1 VNREQQYNDLAKRA
15 LSHLRNRTTDQA
27 AEILPLPVATYRD
40 LDRFQR
46 EYRSIFMQRP
56 IGLAL
61 SVEVPAAGSYVA
73 RPFLGKPLLIVRGND
88 GVVRI
93 FLNVCRHRGARVC
106 TEGSGTAAR
115 FVCPYH
121 AWTYDR
127 QGTLVGMYGK
137 DSFGAPPTETLGLT
151 ELASAERSGII
162 WGVLTPGLRLD
173 IDEWL
178 GDFAAELDTL
188 KLAEWHLFDQR
199 EIPGPG
205 WKVTMDGY
213 LEAYH
218 HDQVHAKTLALH
230 TIGNLLVHDTYGP
243 HQRLVM
249 ARKNLGEL
257 GAQPE
262 TAWDAQSHLRL
273 IHSIFPNMSI
283 SGILGDHCLVSQ
295 ILPGDNPQET
305 ITRQTILSAK
315 EPLTAEDKT
324 KSQNFSEMA
333 RLAVA
338 GEDYP
343 VGMTIQ
349 AGLDS
354 GANSEFLI
362 GRNEPAIQHY
372 HRMVERLGGAQ
383 SDV

>member
-1 VNREQQYNDLAKRA
+1 MNRAQRYSALAKRA
-15 LSHLRNRTTDQA
+15 LSHLRDRTTDQA
-27 AEILPLPVATYRD
+27 GDILSLPVSSYRD
-40 LDRFQR
+40 PQRFQR
-46 EYRSIFMQRP
+46 EYREIFMNRP
-56 IGLAL
+56 IGIAL
-61 SVEVPAAGSYVA
+61 SVELPAPGNYMA
-73 RPFLGKPLLIVRGND
+73 RQFLGKPLLIVRGND
-88 GVVRI
+88 GVVRM

-106 TEGSGTAAR
+106 AEGSGKASR

-127 QGTLVGMYGK
+127 QGALVGMYGK
-137 DSFGAPPTETLGLT
+137 DSFGTTSMESLGLT
-151 ELASAERSGII
+151 ELASAERCGII
-162 WGVLTPGLRLD
+162 WGVLTPGLTLD
-173 IDEWL
+173 IDAWL

-188 KLAEWHLFDQR
+188 KLAEWHLFEQR

-230 TIGNLLVHDTYGP
+230 TIGNLLVHDTWGP

-257 GAQPE
+257 NAQAE
-262 TAWDAQSHLRL
+262 EAWDAEGHLRL

-295 ILPGDNPQET
+295 ILPGDNAEVT
-305 ITRQTILSAK
+305 VTRQTILSAK
-315 EPLTAEDKT
+315 EPVTPEDKT
-324 KSQNFSEMA
+324 RTQAFSDMA
-333 RLAVA
+333 KLAVA

-343 VGMTIQ
+343 VGLTIQ

-354 GANSEFLI
+354 GANSAFLI

-372 HRMVERLGGAQ
+372 HRMVDRFAGNIGA
-383 SDV
+383 